1 MTPSTHFHRQLFE
14 QLRQHSRVRDLRHL
28 KALAWMVSALLCSG
42 ELNLAAW
49 EPYVSTRATK
59 AQSVERRWQRF
70 MDNQRIAV
78 IAIYMPLVLAA
89 LSGWRQ
95 QRLYLALDTTVLW
108 NRFCMIHLSVVCCG
122 RAVPLLWRVLDHG
135 SATVAFEE
143 YKPVLRRARWL
154 LRQHPDVMLL
164 ADRGFANHELM
175 NWLRHSGWHY
185 CLRLPCDVFV
195 HTPRRYPVMI
205 RTLYP
210 PLGEARLYEHVGVWL
225 DGGHRCNLVL
235 ATVQGAKESWAV
247 LTDEPPTLQTLWQY
261 ALRFRVEELFLDSK
275 SGAFQLEDSRLRSTA
290 ALDRLY
296 LVAAIALLVATTQ
309 GMAVQLAGLR
319 QQVDPHWRR
328 GISYLKI
335 GLRWLQGVLH
345 KGRPLLPCVPLLP
358 KTPQPCFA
366 SLKAKR
372 DYDEQIWFTRI
383 RSLACK
389 PYSINN

>member
-1 MTPSTHFHRQLFE
+1 MTTSTHLYGQLFD
-14 QLRQHSRVRDLRHL
+14 QLRQHSRVCDLRHL

-49 EPYVSTRATK
+49 EPYVPSRATK

-70 MDNQRIAV
+70 MENGRIAV
-78 IAIYMPLVLAA
+78 IAIYIPLVLVA
-89 LSGWRQ
+89 LSRWKQ

-108 NRFCMIHLSVVCCG
+108 DRFCMIHLSVVCCG
-122 RAVPLLWRVLDHG
+122 RAVPVLWRVLEHG
-135 SATVAFEE
+135 SATVAFGE

-154 LRQHPDVMLL
+154 LRQYPDVMLL

-175 NWLRHSGWHY
+175 KWLRQSRWHY

-195 HTPRRYPVMI
+195 HTTRRYPVMVG
-205 RTLYP
+205 TLYP
-210 PLGEARLYEHVGVWL
+210 PLGEARLYEHVGLWL
-225 DGGHRCNLVL
+225 DGVHCCNLVL

-247 LTDEPPTLQTLWQY
+247 MTDEPPTLKTLWQY
-261 ALRFRVEELFLDSK
+261 ALRFQVEELFLDSK

-290 ALDRLY
+290 ALERLY
-296 LVAAIALLVATTQ
+296 LVAAIALLFATTQ

-335 GLRWLQGVLH
+335 GLRWLQGVMH
-345 KGRPLLPCVPLLP
+345 KGRTLLPCVPLLP
-358 KTPQPCFA
+358 QDPQPCFA
-366 SLKAKR
+366 SLNAKR
-372 DYDEQIWFTRI
+372 DYEDQIWFTRI
-383 RSLACK
+383 RSLVCK
-389 PYSINN
+389 PCPITN